1 MGRIVFVFNNSKTGK
16 NNHYYHK
23 LVRHYEDNMA
33 ASQLKDHLGMFLQTS
48 AFILTNEHS
57 MVLDNHRTLYGN
69 KVFCILNHDLFYEM
83 LEKNLIYIGCNGIVD
98 YDSDDLQS
106 EICAD
111 IPDLTANLES
121 EEEA

>member
-1 MGRIVFVFNNSKTGK
+1 MGRIVFVFNNSKTGE

-23 LVRHYEDNMA
+23 LLRHYEDNMA

-69 KVFCILNHDLFYEM
+69 KVFCILNHDSFYKNFEH
-83 LEKNLIYIGCNGIVD
+83 NLICIGVNGIVD
-98 YDSDDLQS
+98 YDSDDIQS

-111 IPDLTANLES
+111 MPSLGDHHLLYP
-121 EEEA
+121 

>member
-1 MGRIVFVFNNSKTGK
+1 MGRIVFVFNNSKTGE

-23 LVRHYEDNMA
+23 LLRHYED
-33 ASQLKDHLGMFLQTS
+33 GMIPVELHDKLS
-48 AFILTNEHS
+48 VVLCVSSFIFTNEHR
-57 MVLDNHRTLYGN
+57 MILKDDIKLYGN
-69 KVFCILNHDLFYEM
+69 KVFCILRHDLFYEM

-111 IPDLTANLES
+111 IPDLTANLDS
-121 EEEA
+121 EDEA

>member
-33 ASQLKDHLGMFLQTS
+33 ASQLKQHLGMFLQTS
-48 AFILTNEHS
+48 EFILTNEHS

-69 KVFCILNHDLFYEM
+69 KVFCILCHDSFYKKFEH
-83 LEKNLIYIGCNGIVD
+83 NLICIGVNGIID
-98 YDSDDLQS
+98 YDSDDLES
-106 EICAD
+106 ELCAD
-111 IPDLTANLES
+111 MPDLGDLEDPA
-121 EEEA
+121 EKP

>member
-1 MGRIVFVFNNSKTGK
+1 MGRIVFVFNNSKTGE

-23 LVRHYEDNMA
+23 LVRHYED
-33 ASQLKDHLGMFLQTS
+33 GMTPLELREKLSPFLYTS
-48 AFILTNEHS
+48 SFLFTNEHR
-57 MVLDNHRTLYGN
+57 MILKDDIKLYGN
-69 KVFCILNHDLFYEM
+69 KVFCILRYDLFYEM

-111 IPDLTANLES
+111 IPDLTANLDS
-121 EEEA
+121 DAEA